1 MRMNIRPIE
10 AKDRE
15 VLSQIVRLVGN
26 FNQEEI
32 KVAIELIDEAISEY
46 SSGDYIA
53 CTLEDENGDVQGYGC
68 YGLTPLTE
76 STYDF
81 YWMAVHPAAQ
91 GKGYGRALI
100 KYVENDIRDRG
111 GRLLVLETSSQESYR
126 RTTSIYEKGGY
137 DIVARIRDFYKTNDE
152 KIICLK
158 SLCF

>member
-1 MRMNIRPIE
+1 MNIRPIE

-26 FNQEEI
+26 FSEEEI
-32 KVAIELIDEAISEY
+32 KVAIELIDDAISEY

-53 CTLEDENGDVQGYGC
+53 CVLEDDKGQLQGYGC

-81 YWMAVHPAAQ
+81 YWMAIHPATQ
-91 GKGYGRALI
+91 GKGYGRELI
-100 KYVENDIRDRG
+100 RYVERDVRERG

-126 RTTSIYEKGGY
+126 RTTGFYEKNGY
-137 DIVARIRDFYKTNDE
+137 ELVARIRDFYKMDDD
-152 KIICLK
+152 KLIYVKYL
-158 SLCF
+158 

>member
-1 MRMNIRPIE
+1 MNIRPIQ

-26 FNQEEI
+26 FNEEEI
-32 KVAIELIDEAISEY
+32 RVAIELIDDAISEY

-53 CTLEDENGDVQGYGC
+53 CVLEDDQGRVQGYGC

-91 GKGYGRALI
+91 GKGYGKALI
-100 KYVENDIRDRG
+100 QFVETDIRERG
-111 GRLLVLETSSQESYR
+111 GRLLVLETSSLESYR
-126 RTTSIYEKGGY
+126 STTRFYEKSGY
-137 DIVARIRDFYKTNDE
+137 ELVARVRDFYKKNDD
-152 KIICLK
+152 KLIYVKYL
-158 SLCF
+158 

>member
-1 MRMNIRPIE
+1 MNMNIRPIQ

-26 FNQEEI
+26 FNEEEI
-32 KVAIELIDEAISEY
+32 RVAIELIDDAISEY

-53 CTLEDENGDVQGYGC
+53 CVLEDDQGRVQGYGC

-91 GKGYGRALI
+91 GKGYGKALI
-100 KYVENDIRDRG
+100 QFVETDIRERG
-111 GRLLVLETSSQESYR
+111 GRLLVLETSSLESYR
-126 RTTSIYEKGGY
+126 STTRFYEKSGY
-137 DIVARIRDFYKTNDE
+137 ELVARVRDFYKKNDD
-152 KIICLK
+152 KLIYVKYL
-158 SLCF
+158 